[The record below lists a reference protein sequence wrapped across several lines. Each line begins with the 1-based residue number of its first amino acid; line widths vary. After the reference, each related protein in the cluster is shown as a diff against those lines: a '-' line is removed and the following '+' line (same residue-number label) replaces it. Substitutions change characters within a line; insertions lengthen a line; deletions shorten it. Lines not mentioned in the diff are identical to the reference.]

1 MIALAHIPVLVK
13 EVIEHL
19 ISEKFNIFIDAT
31 VGGGG
36 HASSILRHNERIK
49 LIGFDVDEY
58 ALNIA
63 KKTLEPFGE
72 RVTLVKGNFRNLKTL
87 LNEMGI
93 DTFDG
98 ILFDLGLSM
107 YQIAGKRGFSF
118 YDNNTLDMRMDM
130 TQENT
135 AFKVINSYDFE
146 TLRRIIKDYGEE
158 FKANVIAKAIVNI
171 RKKRPIQTASELAD
185 LITGIKGKRG
195 RLHPATKTFQAVRIE
210 VNRELENLSL
220 GLKDAIEMC
229 APKGRIGVISFH
241 SLEDRIVKNMF
252 RHDERL
258 NVITKKPITP
268 SKEEIKVNPPSRSAK
283 LRIAE
288 KL

>member
-1 MIALAHIPVLVK
+1 LIALAHIPVLVK

-58 ALNIA
+58 ALKIA